1 MRSIWHYSLPL
12 AGLAMA
18 PGPLLVVPVAAL
30 SGRLASRYGHRPVLV
45 VGCLIY
51 AASALWFLLVP
62 GTEPAY
68 LTQWLPGMLFSGIG
82 VGMVLP
88 SLSGAAVSHL
98 PLEHYAVGGAVNQA
112 IRQIGSVM
120 GVALTVLLLGSAGL
134 QRTDFN
140 MVYLCH
146 MALALLTAVLCLP
159 VNTLS
164 KAIKFQ
170 SHN

>member
-1 MRSIWHYSLPL
+1 
-12 AGLAMA
+12 MA

-30 SGRLASRYGHRPVLV
+30 SGRLASRHGHRPLLV

-68 LTQWLPGMLFSGIG
+68 LTHWLPGMLFSGIG

-98 PLEHYAVGGAVNQA
+98 PSDHYAVGSAINQA

-134 QRTDFN
+134 LRADFDA
-140 MVYLCH
+140 VYLCH
-146 MALALLTAVLCLP
+146 MGLALLTAALCLP
-159 VNTLS
+159 VNTLPAAV
-164 KAIKFQ
+164 AIKT
-170 SHN
+170 